1 MSETGMNP
9 AAFKEGEH
17 VIHYETR
24 AEWIVVKHGSWWT
37 DLGSAITGRV
47 VRLNSLN
54 NAHYLPLDGA
64 R

>member
-1 MSETGMNP
+1 MNP

-17 VIHYETR
+17 VIHYQTL

-37 DLGSAITGRV
+37 DLASAITGRA

-54 NAHYLPLDGA
+54 NPHYLPLGDA